1 MSMRAEIVNGHARG
15 ITRIGPLKLD
25 TTGVLGLSKN
35 RGQLENRGF
44 PSWMTIPSWR
54 DLGSGRHWHFFFAWI
69 FVISGFVYLVHGFM
83 SEHFAKDLA
92 PTKEELKPRHI
103 WHEVIDHARLR
114 FLRAK
119 RRSATTRCKNSLMA
133 ALCLSC
139 CDDGADGPYDVSRLR
154 RRRADPARYI
164 RRSPICADTALHL
177 GVSDRWLCIRAS
189 GDGGAVGLINNVR
202 SMITGRYEIERRERR
217 HDHSSFPTRLLI
229 GAAAALA
236 GCDQLQRNQSVT
248 DFIRIGESLSKG
260 AQRVFLSEQP
270 LAREFKVSDLS
281 PTFRANGTTMPAG
294 DDYAAHVRDGFRN
307 WRLSIDGM
315 VARPAA
321 YSMDQLRAMT
331 SRTQITRHDCVE
343 GWSAIGQWTGVPLW
357 SLLALAQIQPGARY
371 VVFHCADKMY
381 GDVVYYESI
390 DLFDAVH
397 PQTMLAYELN
407 GKPLPVANGARCVCA
422 SNGNSATSRPS
433 TCSARSGEQ
442 LAKFGG
448 GRGGIG
454 KIAAT
459 NGMAASKPE
468 APCWLCARRR
478 SPSTPLRR
486 EVRRAGST
494 ASA

>member
-1 MSMRAEIVNGHARG
+1 MIIRPSRRG
-15 ITRIGPLKLD
+15 
-25 TTGVLGLSKN
+25 
-35 RGQLENRGF
+35 
-44 PSWMTIPSWR
+44 
-54 DLGSGRHWHFFFAWI
+54 
-69 FVISGFVYLVHGFM
+69 
-83 SEHFAKDLA
+83 
-92 PTKEELKPRHI
+92 
-103 WHEVIDHARLR
+103 
-114 FLRAK
+114 
-119 RRSATTRCKNSLMA
+119 
-133 ALCLSC
+133 
-139 CDDGADGPYDVSRLR
+139 
-154 RRRADPARYI
+154 
-164 RRSPICADTALHL
+164 
-177 GVSDRWLCIRAS
+177 
-189 GDGGAVGLINNVR
+189 
-202 SMITGRYEIERRERR
+202 
-217 HDHSSFPTRLLI
+217 LLI

-281 PTFRANGTTMPAG
+281 PTFRANGTMMPAG

-407 GKPLPVANGARCVCA
+407 GKPLPVANGAPLRLRIERQLGYKQAKYVQA
-422 SNGNSATSRPS
+422 LEVVNS
-433 TCSARSGEQ
+433 

-448 GRGGIG
+448 GRGGYWEDRGYEWYGGI
-454 KIAAT
+454 
-459 NGMAASKPE
+459 
-468 APCWLCARRR
+468 
-478 SPSTPLRR
+478 
-486 EVRRAGST
+486 
-494 ASA
+494 